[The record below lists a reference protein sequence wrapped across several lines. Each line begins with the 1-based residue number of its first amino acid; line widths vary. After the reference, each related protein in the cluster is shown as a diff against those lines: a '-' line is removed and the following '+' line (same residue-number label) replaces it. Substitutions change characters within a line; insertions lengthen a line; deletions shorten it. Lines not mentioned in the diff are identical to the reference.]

1 MVTTIEKKSPHV
13 LRHTFATH
21 MLNHGADLN
30 SIKELL
36 GHANLSATQ
45 IYTHNTFEKLKKYIQ
60 TGSSKSL
67 NINQK
72 TGGTT
77 MNIQI
82 HSVRFD
88 ADKKLIDF
96 VHQKLDKLTQFGE
109 DIVNAEVYL
118 RLDKDQERENKI
130 SEIKLELPGRTL
142 FAKKQSKTFE
152 EATDEAIDALKKQIT
167 KHKQKKRGM

>member
-1 MVTTIEKKSPHV
+1 
-13 LRHTFATH
+13 
-21 MLNHGADLN
+21 
-30 SIKELL
+30 
-36 GHANLSATQ
+36 
-45 IYTHNTFEKLKKYIQ
+45 
-60 TGSSKSL
+60 
-67 NINQK
+67 
-72 TGGTT
+72 

-96 VHQKLDKLTQFGE
+96 VQQKLEKLNQFGE

-118 RLDKDQERENKI
+118 RLDKDQDRENKI
-130 SEIKLELPGRTL
+130 SEIKLEVSGKPL

-167 KHKQKKRGM
+167 KHKQKKRGL

>member
-1 MVTTIEKKSPHV
+1 
-13 LRHTFATH
+13 
-21 MLNHGADLN
+21 
-30 SIKELL
+30 
-36 GHANLSATQ
+36 
-45 IYTHNTFEKLKKYIQ
+45 
-60 TGSSKSL
+60 
-67 NINQK
+67 
-72 TGGTT
+72 
-77 MNIQI
+77 MNVQI

-130 SEIKLELPGRTL
+130 TEIKLELPGGPL
-142 FAKKQSKTFE
+142 FARKQSKTFE
-152 EATDEAIDALKKQIT
+152 EATDESIDALKVQIT

>member
-1 MVTTIEKKSPHV
+1 
-13 LRHTFATH
+13 
-21 MLNHGADLN
+21 
-30 SIKELL
+30 
-36 GHANLSATQ
+36 
-45 IYTHNTFEKLKKYIQ
+45 
-60 TGSSKSL
+60 
-67 NINQK
+67 
-72 TGGTT
+72 

-96 VHQKLDKLTQFGE
+96 VHQKLEKLAQFGE

-130 SEIKLELPGRTL
+130 SEIKVEMSGSSL
-142 FAKKQSKTFE
+142 FAKKQSKSFE

-167 KHKQKKRGM
+167 KYKQKKRGI

>member
-1 MVTTIEKKSPHV
+1 
-13 LRHTFATH
+13 
-21 MLNHGADLN
+21 
-30 SIKELL
+30 
-36 GHANLSATQ
+36 
-45 IYTHNTFEKLKKYIQ
+45 
-60 TGSSKSL
+60 
-67 NINQK
+67 
-72 TGGTT
+72 

-96 VHQKLDKLTQFGE
+96 VHQKLDKLTQFAE

-130 SEIKLELPGRTL
+130 SEIKLELPGGPL

-152 EATDEAIDALKKQIT
+152 EATDDTIDALKKQIT
-167 KHKQKKRGM
+167 KHKQKKRGV

>member
-1 MVTTIEKKSPHV
+1 
-13 LRHTFATH
+13 
-21 MLNHGADLN
+21 
-30 SIKELL
+30 
-36 GHANLSATQ
+36 
-45 IYTHNTFEKLKKYIQ
+45 
-60 TGSSKSL
+60 
-67 NINQK
+67 
-72 TGGTT
+72 

-118 RLDKDQERENKI
+118 RLNKDQDRENKI
-130 SEIKLELPGRTL
+130 SEIRLELPGSPL

-152 EATDEAIDALKKQIT
+152 EATDEAINALKKQIT
-167 KHKQKKRGM
+167 KHKQKKRGV